1 MSNIVTIGNYGEMQM
16 KVLAFNS
23 SPNMEKGNTALIL
36 NPFLKGMKEAG
47 AEIDLF
53 NTKKLKIN
61 PCQADY
67 ACIMKTHGKCIQ
79 QDDMQTI
86 YPKLKEADIIVFA
99 TPLYFDGMTATMKTL
114 IERLWLPSGNPF
126 LELRHGRVRHPV
138 RQDKEAKKAKMVLVS
153 NCGFWEIENFA
164 TLVAHMKAICENTYL
179 EFAGALLRPHGPT
192 LGMMLKMGAPVQD
205 VLEAAEEAGHQLVT
219 EGKISEKTLS
229 IVSRELIPL
238 TDYIQRHNQRI
249 KQFVEMM
256 NKAAPAGLV
265 K

>member
-1 MSNIVTIGNYGEMQM
+1 M

-23 SPNMEKGNTALIL
+23 SPNMENGNTALIL

-53 NTKKLKIN
+53 YTKNLKIN

-79 QDDMQTI
+79 NDDMQTI
-86 YPKLKEADIIVFA
+86 YPKLKDTDILVFA
-99 TPLYFDGMTATMKTL
+99 SPLYFDGMTASMKNL

-126 LELRHGRVRHPV
+126 LELRDGRVRHPILK
-138 RQDKEAKKAKMVLVS
+138 DSGAKRAKIVLVS
-153 NCGFWEIENFA
+153 NCGFWEKENFA
-164 TLVAHMKAICENTYL
+164 PLLTHMKAICENTEL

-192 LGMMLKMGAPVQD
+192 LRMMLKTGQVQD
-205 VLEAAEEAGHQLVT
+205 VLEAAETAGRQLVQD
-219 EGKISEKTLS
+219 GKMSEKTLS
-229 IVSRELIPL
+229 VVSRELIPL
-238 TDYIQRHNQRI
+238 SDYVQTHNQRI

-256 NKAAPAGLV
+256 NKPALSGLV

>member
-1 MSNIVTIGNYGEMQM
+1 M

-23 SPNMEKGNTALIL
+23 SPNMENGNTALIL
-36 NPFLKGMKEAG
+36 NPLLKGMKEAG
-47 AEIDLF
+47 AEIDLLY
-53 NTKKLKIN
+53 TKKLKIN

-86 YPKLKEADIIVFA
+86 YPKLKEADVIVFA
-99 TPLYFDGMTATMKTL
+99 TPLYFDGMTSTLKSL

-126 LELRHGRVRHPV
+126 LEMRDGRVRHPI
-138 RQDKEAKKAKMVLVS
+138 QKGQEAKKAKIVLVS

-164 TLVAHMKAICENTYL
+164 PLLSHMKAICDNTDL

-205 VLEAAEEAGHQLVT
+205 VLEAAEAAGRQLVT
-219 EGKISEKTLS
+219 EGLISEKTLS
-229 IVSRELIPL
+229 VVSRQLIPL
-238 TDYIQRHNQRI
+238 ADYVKKHNQRV

-256 NKAAPAGLV
+256 NKAVPAGLV